1 MATWTAEELERI
13 GSAEELRISSL
24 RRDGSFSRPVIIWV
38 VRVGDDL
45 FVRTAY
51 GPDNPWYVNA
61 RRRGRG
67 RISAG
72 GVEREVEFAD
82 AADDDA
88 HAIDAAYHAKYDPI
102 SSPRIVATV
111 VGEKVHPL
119 TLRVVPLDA

>member
-82 AADDDA
+82 AADADA
-88 HAIDAAYHAKYDPI
+88 PAIDAAYHAKYDPI

-111 VGEKVHPL
+111 VGERVHPL